1 MRKERTHY
9 SKEFKLKAVELSN
22 QRGSL
27 MSVAQELS
35 ISRETLKRWKQEF
48 NVGKFNEDVPN
59 TKIRSSEQEEIA
71 RLKKALYESNLER
84 DILKKAVSIFS
95 KSDR

>member
-35 ISRETLKRWKQEF
+35 ISR
-48 NVGKFNEDVPN
+48 D
-59 TKIRSSEQEEIA
+59 
-71 RLKKALYESNLER
+71 
-84 DILKKAVSIFS
+84 
-95 KSDR
+95 

>member
-1 MRKERTHY
+1 MEKQKKIY

-22 QRGSL
+22 QRGSIIE
-27 MSVAQELS
+27 VAKELGVNK
-35 ISRETLKRWKQEF
+35 ETLRNWKRGRYL
-48 NVGKFNEDVPN
+48 GKSDSN
-59 TKIRSSEQEEIA
+59 TSFKLKSKEEEENS
-71 RLKKALYESNLER
+71 RLRKELYEIRLER